1 MARTGKWLI
10 IWNLLV
16 TALLVATISAA
27 TTRAKADDHATVFT
41 SGQQGPLHDGGDGS
55 SATADDLI
63 EGTAPDALVA
73 VTTTGLGMNHTHIC
87 LVTAS
92 AEATFV
98 ADGTYIF
105 GLSLDGAA
113 STMAASDR
121 RVEMFNNP
129 DINDDS
135 FEEVSTTFAFANLT
149 GDHTF
154 TFSARKT
161 SASDGILNVSAS
173 AITAVCLK
181 TDL

>member
-1 MARTGKWLI
+1 MPRTGRWLI
-10 IWNLLV
+10 IWNVVV
-16 TALLVATISAA
+16 TALLVATISVA
-27 TTRAKADDHATVFT
+27 TTGAEADDQATVFT
-41 SGQQGPLHDGGDGS
+41 SGPLGPLDDGGDGS
-55 SATADDLI
+55 SATADDII
-63 EGTAPDALVA
+63 ESTAADALVA
-73 VTTTGLGMNHTHIC
+73 VTTTGLSPDHSHIC

-113 STMAASDR
+113 TSPASNR
-121 RVEMFNNP
+121 RIEMFNNP

-135 FEEVSTTFAFANLT
+135 FEEVTTTLAFAGLV

-154 TFSARKT
+154 TFSARKS
-161 SASDGILNVSAS
+161 SASDGNLNVSAS
-173 AITAVCLK
+173 AIHAVCMK